1 MECTE
6 RTLMTPV
13 WTFYPP
19 SSGHACFDYHVKLRQ
34 NTALKKK
41 RFGGFCHAAK
51 KSGCNKEVTV
61 LPRWPYGGFSLYF
74 IFLDKGKGIH
84 KCSLYFSVLGAL
96 QISQIMVYRLA
107 VPSTRPCSVQLH
119 TASLGSVSAHLVSGH
134 GARLSY

>member
-1 MECTE
+1 
-6 RTLMTPV
+6 MTPV

-119 TASLGSVSAHLVSGH
+119 TASLGSLSSHFVFSGTV
-134 GARLSY
+134 RD